1 MSLEEQIAEVLVS
14 IENAKTRF
22 QPESDSDADLRE
34 FQSTG
39 QALEEAH
46 RRGYIEA
53 LIRKSLVRDKLGLIL
68 DVRIA
73 GPVTYRGRKFLEDL
87 ESSDKE
93 KHESL
98 WILEPNIYGFGIRL
112 RQLLHRLKVWRNK
125 RNA

>member
-1 MSLEEQIAEVLVS
+1 MSLEEQMAEVLGN
-14 IENAKTRF
+14 IENAKARL
-22 QPESDSDADLRE
+22 QPESESDADLRE

-53 LIRKSLVRDKLGLIL
+53 VIRKSQCRDKLGLIL
-68 DVRIA
+68 EVQIA
-73 GPVTYRGRKFLEDL
+73 GPVTYRGRKFLENL
-87 ESSDKE
+87 ETSNKE
-93 KHESL
+93 KDESL

-112 RQLLHRLKVWRNK
+112 RQLLRRFKAWLNK